1 MTWSQEVLREIAV
14 SEPELYEQ
22 VNAYEIKTQS
32 RTCRRYKKKECRFN
46 YGNFFS
52 ARAILA
58 KPLPQGLDL
67 LEKNQILAWRE
78 GVLSKVKKYLN
89 EYLYLAKNNVD
100 DCDSIS
106 NIISDNISENLKLM
120 RMSIILL

>member
-1 MTWSQEVLREIAV
+1 MK
-14 SEPELYEQ
+14 
-22 VNAYEIKTQS
+22 AYEINTSS
-32 RTCRRYKKKECRFN
+32 RRCRKYKKKECRFN

-52 ARAILA
+52 ARTILA

-67 LEKNQILAWRE
+67 LEKNQTLAWRE
-78 GVLSKVKKYLN
+78 EVLSKVKKYVN

-106 NIISDNISENLKLM
+106 DSISENLKLM
-120 RMSIILL
+120 RMTIILL

>member
-1 MTWSQEVLREIAV
+1 MQEIAV

-22 VNAYEIKTQS
+22 VNAYEIKTHS
-32 RTCRRYKKKECRFN
+32 RTCRRYKKKECRFS

-120 RMSIILL
+120 RMTIILL